1 MATDPTAAMSEAD
14 TVMDRASDELDA
26 VLAGM
31 CAAIEPFPGFMGH
44 ATLKAV
50 EIEDAPAIMA
60 AAGAADPDV
69 GCVVVCPDGNLYE
82 LVMRM
87 TPEHSD
93 ESRLDSAGE
102 LKPLELPPAAH
113 ASVGYAAVRVL
124 ARLVRVRM

>member
-1 MATDPTAAMSEAD
+1 MSEAD
-14 TVMDRASDELDA
+14 AVLNRASDELDA

-31 CAAIEPFPGFMGH
+31 CAAIEPFPAFMGH

-60 AAGAADPDV
+60 AAGAAGPDV
-69 GCVVVCPDGNLYE
+69 GCVVICPDGNLYE

-93 ESRLDSAGE
+93 ESWLDSAGD
-102 LKPLELPPAAH
+102 LKPLELPSAAR